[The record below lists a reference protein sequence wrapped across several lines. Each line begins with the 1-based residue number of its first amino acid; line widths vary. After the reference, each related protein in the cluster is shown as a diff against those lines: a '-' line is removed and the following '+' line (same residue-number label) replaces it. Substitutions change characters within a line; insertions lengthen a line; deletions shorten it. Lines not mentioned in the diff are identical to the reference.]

1 MSTSRKAA
9 RTGESA
15 RVVYEETRRQAGG
28 RAMRFRWPE
37 GTAFTRVV
45 LDVEQS
51 CCGHCGRRWHIC
63 DHRIRRI
70 YTLAGPQELCCRL
83 VHCCD
88 PGCPLRC
95 RTLSPRAELA

>member
-1 MSTSRKAA
+1 MTDVILSTRIHQKKTTSRKAA

-70 YTLAGPQELCCRL
+70 YTLAGYVSILA
-83 VHCCD
+83 
-88 PGCPLRC
+88 GLRG
-95 RTLSPRAELA
+95 AGVA